1 MSVTALLV
9 VRVRKRVAPRVHY
22 IGGRAYRKDKF
33 RGAAKEELR
42 NPVSMLYLT
51 LRGPIQDKGRT
62 GWK

>member
-1 MSVTALLV
+1 
-9 VRVRKRVAPRVHY
+9 
-22 IGGRAYRKDKF
+22 
-33 RGAAKEELR
+33 LR